1 MNGLGAA
8 LKERST
14 TPVITRRERRENRE
28 RTRRRKK
35 NRPQHTQTHTHR
47 RTGDTT
53 TTTTTTT
60 KKGEGII
67 CRPDSFFGFLFVSL
81 IFFDTSRFCL

>member
-35 NRPQHTQTHTHR
+35 NRPQHTNTHTQ
-47 RTGDTT
+47 TGDTT
-53 TTTTTTT
+53 TTTTTTTSTT

-67 CRPDSFFGFLFVSL
+67 CRPDSFFGFV
-81 IFFDTSRFCL
+81 FCLFR